1 MDPRL
6 HGRGY
11 RCCNSPYGS
20 IIAYQ
25 SELCRRMAMER
36 VVEIVGG
43 FARRGHRSFGEIATA
58 QSTRTSKRHVD
69 GDRRGPFLR
78 AAPRAGADH
87 VVAVVTT
94 APGMGPDEPFSRCLL
109 RAPGSVGRGENR
121 NQAAARPD
129 ASRAAERRQL
139 ARSGAARVL
148 PVGPAAG

>member
-6 HGRGY
+6 LGRGH
-11 RCCNSPYGS
+11 RCRNSPYGS

-43 FARRGHRSFGEIATA
+43 FARRGHRSFREIATA
-58 QSTRTSKRHVD
+58 QSTRTSTRHID
-69 GDRRGPFLR
+69 GNRGSPFLR

-94 APGMGPDEPFSRCLL
+94 APVLGPDEPFSRGLL
-109 RAPGSVGRGENR
+109 RASRSVGRG
-121 NQAAARPD
+121 
-129 ASRAAERRQL
+129 
-139 ARSGAARVL
+139 
-148 PVGPAAG
+148 